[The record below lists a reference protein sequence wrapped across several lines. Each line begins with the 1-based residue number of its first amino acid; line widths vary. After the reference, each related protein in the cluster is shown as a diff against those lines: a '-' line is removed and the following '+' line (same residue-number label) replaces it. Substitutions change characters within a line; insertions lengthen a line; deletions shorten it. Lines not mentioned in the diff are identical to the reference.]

1 MIIKESA
8 ENYLE
13 AVFSIKKEKAIQIP
27 NIKDIAPNKIG
38 LKFNSGFILSSVNV
52 FC

>member
-13 AVFSIKKEKAIQIP
+13 AILMIKKEKG
-27 NIKDIAPNKIG
+27 NVRSVDIANHLNFTKP
-38 LKFNSGFILSSVNV
+38 SVSV
-52 FC
+52 ARFP